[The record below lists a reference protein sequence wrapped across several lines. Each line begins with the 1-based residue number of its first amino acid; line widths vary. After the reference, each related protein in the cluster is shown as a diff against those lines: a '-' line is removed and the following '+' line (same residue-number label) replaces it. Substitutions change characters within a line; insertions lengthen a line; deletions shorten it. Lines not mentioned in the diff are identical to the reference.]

1 MTGTPVGLAERPCV
15 LLGAGGHAKVVADVA
30 LAMGVRIMG
39 VCDPVLAREGVKR
52 WQNLDVL
59 GGDDFLSSLSPDEV
73 LLLNGVGYMPGSSVR
88 AELFRRQSEAGFC
101 FQPLIHPSAWV
112 SASAVLEDG
121 VQVMAGAVVQA
132 GVRLGANSIL
142 NTRSS
147 LDHDCLVGA
156 SVHVAP
162 GVTVC
167 GNVRIDDLAFIG
179 AGATIIQGVHVGANG
194 FVKAGTTV
202 SRDLV

>member
-30 LAMGVRIMG
+30 LAMGFRIMG
-39 VCDPVLAREGVKR
+39 VCDPVLAREGVQR
-52 WQNLDVL
+52 WQGIDVL
-59 GGDDFLSSLSPDEV
+59 GGDDFLSSLSPGEV
-73 LLLNGVGYMPGSSVR
+73 LLLNGVGYMPGIFVR
-88 AELFRRQSEAGFC
+88 AELFRRHSEAGFC
-101 FQPLIHPSAWV
+101 FPPLIHPSAWV
-112 SASAVLEDG
+112 SSSAVLEDG
-121 VQVMAGAVVQA
+121 ALVMAGAIVQTD
-132 GVRLGANSIL
+132 VRLGANSIL
-142 NTRSS
+142 NTRSC

-179 AGATIIQGVHVGANG
+179 AGATVIQGVRIGANG
-194 FVKAGTTV
+194 FVKAGAIV
-202 SRDLV
+202 SRDVV